1 MLLGGIFM
9 PDKLEALK
17 TTEKKKEAKEV
28 NEEIIR
34 LRKQAENLRTISKN
48 GSCSL
53 KKSFSD
59 EFFKGVDID

>member
-17 TTEKKKEAKEV
+17 TSDKKKEVKEV

-48 GSCSL
+48 GPCSL